1 MILKSVYVYGF
12 GKLVDRYFSFS
23 EGLNIVKAGDAA
35 GTVDL
40 FAFVKA
46 LLCGF
51 GEERDGADNAALA
64 KAGDL
69 PLRSKAR
76 TAPDKP
82 FGGEADI
89 VDNGSEYF
97 VTAKWGDNNGE
108 DLVTVK
114 KAGGA
119 AEILTPGEP
128 LCKRLWDV
136 APSEAALLLFMP
148 ADSGETAK
156 MLDLFRERAAGEAG
170 EPDQAAA
177 CSDAEDTR
185 ETPKKA
191 DGLSAEMAKAR
202 LEELKNQLAAV
213 DKLEEKLADAGEK
226 LRKAEKEQNEIKRSV
241 KPGPCEEERVSLRK
255 KSDDAERIGAIRA
268 DAEELR
274 EEIADE
280 EKYVKKL
287 HAPWLILLWI
297 LAVMSAA
304 ALVLLTLFPKDLPA
318 VGDMLKTL
326 SPIRFPLLIGAG
338 VAFILII
345 ILIAA
350 VSGAWMKR
358 LTLLK
363 DDLEFRKKQLSELLF
378 NDLNVNGDEDEFFE
392 NVDRELNKLRAEAD
406 KAKEALSGAAGNDVT
421 ANEPGALNAAGAVRK
436 PGETSSGRTALAEAS
451 DKRAA
456 AEAERDA
463 CLELLRMLEPYPV
476 LAEKCSEL
484 ESFLESGE
492 CGDAGEKGEGAPAEK
507 RTPEP
512 AKPAA
517 TLAASAAP
525 AASEARA
532 KDGTS
537 RIVTAVNGAALSEA
551 IRSKAERLLLEMT
564 FGKRGGLKLS
574 ENMVPYIDD
583 NGSARGL
590 GSFDSETVSKVLLSL
605 KLAQLSVSAGEG
617 QDKALDRPA
626 GLMLLQDGSRCD
638 MSGTSALSA
647 VIDNFARSG
656 GSALQI
662 ICAGE

>member
-1 MILKSVYVYGF
+1 MTLKSVYVYGF

-35 GTVDL
+35 GTADL
-40 FAFVKA
+40 FAFIKA

-51 GEERDGADNAALA
+51 GEEPEHPENVDAG

-76 TAPDKP
+76 TAPDQP

-89 VDNGSEYF
+89 VDNGCEYF
-97 VTAKWGDNNGE
+97 VTAKWGDDAGE

-119 AEILTPGEP
+119 AEILTADEP
-128 LCKRLWDV
+128 LCKRLWNTS
-136 APSEAALLLFMP
+136 PSEAALLLFML

-156 MLDLFRERAAGEAG
+156 MLGLFRERAAGQAP
-170 EPDQAAA
+170 EPPQAAA
-177 CSDAEDTR
+177 AVSATDDRAAA
-185 ETPKKA
+185 PKKA
-191 DGLSAEMAKAR
+191 DGTSIEMGKAR
-202 LEELKNQLAAV
+202 LEELKNQLDAV

-226 LRKAEKEQNEIKRSV
+226 LRKAEKEQNEIKRTI
-241 KPGPCEEERVSLRK
+241 KQGPGEEERISLRK
-255 KSDDAERIGAIRA
+255 KCDDAERIGAIRA

-297 LAVMSAA
+297 LAVLSAA
-304 ALVLLTLFPKDLPA
+304 AIVLLTVFPKDLPA
-318 VGDMLKTL
+318 VGSVLKTL

-338 VAFILII
+338 AAFILII

-378 NDLNVNGDEDEFFE
+378 NDLNVNGDEDEFFDD
-392 NVDRELNKLRAEAD
+392 VDRELSKLRAEAD
-406 KAKEALSGAAGNDVT
+406 KAKEALSRTAGSDDSANAEGAAGK
-421 ANEPGALNAAGAVRK
+421 A
-436 PGETSSGRTALAEAS
+436 GETSSGRSALAEAS

-456 AEAERDA
+456 VEAERDA
-463 CLELLRMLEPYPV
+463 CLELLRLLEPYPV
-476 LAEKCSEL
+476 LAEKCAEL
-484 ESFLESGE
+484 ESFLEN
-492 CGDAGEKGEGAPAEK
+492 AEK
-507 RTPEP
+507 DSPEEKLPEP
-512 AKPAA
+512 P
-517 TLAASAAP
+517 AASA
-525 AASEARA
+525 
-532 KDGTS
+532 KNGTTYGV
-537 RIVTAVNGAALSEA
+537 ITVKNDAALSEA

-617 QDKALDRPA
+617 QDRPLDRPA
-626 GLMLLQDGSRCD
+626 GIMLMPDGSRCD

-662 ICAGE
+662 VCAGE